1 MHLYHTVFGTLFI
14 LRIIDFA
21 VAAPVLVQ
29 VKPQAR
35 VEVAHKPEDAMT
47 MLEKR
52 AGKEVDDLLLQI
64 FGEGHSSPTAEELP
78 ATHLSLSPPP
88 ADGSMDV
95 NQQLPSIPEE
105 QSPVSGP
112 GHASQSPGDGSNKQ
126 WLNLFGQPGSYLAKP
141 DELSAAHL
149 RWKSQSSG
157 STHRWTGINQ
167 PPSSILKG
175 PLPVSSLD
183 HASSSQGDGSK
194 KKWLNLFGQA
204 GSYFF
209 TTTEPEES
217 SATRLSFGSQQS
229 KPAGGSTDAMQ
240 PPSSILKEPLPV
252 SSSGRASLSPG
263 DWPKNKW
270 LDLLAKSGSYL
281 FTTPEESSA
290 TRLSL
295 SSQQSEPAGGW
306 TNLKQPLASIPEEP
320 SPVSSPDRTPPNPDD
335 AMNELWLTLFGHP
348 ESHFFAEPE
357 QSSVTRP
364 LSSSQPSGLA
374 DGPTDVHQPLPS
386 IPNEPPQVPSPD
398 RAPLNI
404 GDESNMMWANLIGQP
419 EGHFSPEQG
428 ALSATRPPSISQ
440 MSGPSDGTM
449 TVKKLKRPSISKGL
463 SISQRP
469 SKVSRPDRAPLSA
482 DDSHGSTKMWL
493 NTIGHSESAK
503 LEESSAARPLSS
515 SASGPSTELDHEMED
530 VPPPPVSASS
540 TESDH
545 EMDVPPSSPVLL
557 STDPDGQWMG
567 GGVDSSS
574 GEPERP

>member
-105 QSPVSGP
+105 LSPVSGP

-167 PPSSILKG
+167 PPSSILKR

-217 SATRLSFGSQQS
+217 SATRLLGSQQS

-252 SSSGRASLSPG
+252 SSPDHASSSQG
-263 DWPKNKW
+263 DGSKKKW
-270 LDLLAKSGSYL
+270 LNLFGHSGSYP

-306 TNLKQPLASIPEEP
+306 TNLKQPLASIPEDP
-320 SPVSSPDRTPPNPDD
+320 SPVSSPDRTPPPDD
-335 AMNELWLTLFGHP
+335 AMNELWLTLFGRP
-348 ESHFFAEPE
+348 KSHFFAEPGQSSVTRPLSSSQPSGHADGSMANEKLLPSIE

-374 DGPTDVHQPLPS
+374 DASMVIKKPLPSIEQSSLTRPLSSSPPSGLAAVPTDVHEPPTS

-398 RAPLNI
+398 RAPLNV
-404 GDESNMMWANLIGQP
+404 GDELNKMWANLIGQP
-419 EGHFSPEQG
+419 EGHFCQNR
-428 ALSATRPPSISQ
+428 T
-440 MSGPSDGTM
+440 
-449 TVKKLKRPSISKGL
+449 
-463 SISQRP
+463 
-469 SKVSRPDRAPLSA
+469 
-482 DDSHGSTKMWL
+482 H
-493 NTIGHSESAK
+493 
-503 LEESSAARPLSS
+503 
-515 SASGPSTELDHEMED
+515 
-530 VPPPPVSASS
+530 
-540 TESDH
+540 
-545 EMDVPPSSPVLL
+545 
-557 STDPDGQWMG
+557 PDGQWMG

-574 GEPERP
+574 GERKDLELNRIERQTLIAGARSHHGRRQSEGCEFDPRGGLALEVLLYWLLLLSPPREMQTRYHYIIDIIDLL

>member
-1 MHLYHTVFGTLFI
+1 MRLYYTVFEILLI

-29 VKPQAR
+29 VKSQAG
-35 VEVAHKPEDAMT
+35 VEAVHKPEDAMT
-47 MLEKR
+47 MFEKR
-52 AGKEVDDLLLQI
+52 AGKEVDDLFLQI

-78 ATHLSLSPPP
+78 ALSPPP

-95 NQQLPSIPEE
+95 NQQLPSI
-105 QSPVSGP
+105 
-112 GHASQSPGDGSNKQ
+112 
-126 WLNLFGQPGSYLAKP
+126 
-141 DELSAAHL
+141 
-149 RWKSQSSG
+149 
-157 STHRWTGINQ
+157 
-167 PPSSILKG
+167 LKE
-175 PLPVSSLD
+175 PLPVSSPD

-194 KKWLNLFGQA
+194 KKWLNLFGQS

-209 TTTEPEES
+209 TTAEES

-229 KPAGGSTDAMQ
+229 KLAGGSTDAMQ

-252 SSSGRASLSPG
+252 SSPGHASLSPG
-263 DWPKNKW
+263 DRPKKKW
-270 LDLLAKSGSYL
+270 VDHFAKSGSYL
-281 FTTPEESSA
+281 FTTPEE
-290 TRLSL
+290 RLSL
-295 SSQQSEPAGGW
+295 SSQQSEPAGGG